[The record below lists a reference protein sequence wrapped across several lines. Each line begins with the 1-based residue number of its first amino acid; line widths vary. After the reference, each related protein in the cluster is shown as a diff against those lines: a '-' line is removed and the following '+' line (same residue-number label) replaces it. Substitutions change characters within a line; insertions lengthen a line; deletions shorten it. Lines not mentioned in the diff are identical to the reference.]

1 MAILNT
7 STKPEETYNFD
18 DFIAVG
24 KSNDMTFDKFSIK
37 EKVGD
42 YIIVTND
49 VLDSYLDEIL
59 MCCVKVTE
67 MTPKDKVRYRYN
79 PDLLA
84 WDLYGNTQLDY
95 LILLCND
102 MADPK
107 EFDLKKNYLMLPRP
121 SILKELLSQIYE
133 SEHEWIEKSRD
144 SINK

>member
-18 DFIAVG
+18 DFIAAG

-133 SEHEWIEKSRD
+133 SEHEWIEKSRN
-144 SINK
+144 SISK

>member
-18 DFIAVG
+18 DFIASG

-67 MTPKDKVRYRYN
+67 MTPKDKVRYKYN